1 MDTPSTPRRPGPAML
16 VVRLLLGGLFVLA
29 ASLKL
34 AHPQDFANSVLAFK
48 VFPPAAD
55 HLNYLVTFVVPWTE
69 MLCGVLLIVGLWA
82 RSAALVL
89 ALLLGVFLG
98 GIISVLWRKLDVSCG
113 CFGKFEFPCGKA
125 VGPCHIARNGVLL
138 VMALLVL
145 VRGPGLGALDNACCR
160 STP

>member
-1 MDTPSTPRRPGPAML
+1 ML
-16 VVRLLLGGLFVLA
+16 VLRLVLGGLFVLA

-55 HLNYLVTFVVPWTE
+55 HLNYLATFVVPWTE
-69 MLCGVLLIVGLWA
+69 MLCGVLLILGLWT

-89 ALLLGVFLG
+89 TLLLGVFLG
-98 GIISVLWRKLDVSCG
+98 GILSVLARNLDVSCG
-113 CFGKFEFPCGKA
+113 CFGKFEFPCGKV
-125 VGPCHIARNGVLL
+125 VGPCHIARNAVLI

-145 VRGPGLGALDNACCR
+145 ARGPGGLALDTCR
-160 STP
+160 CRPSA

>member
-1 MDTPSTPRRPGPAML
+1 ML
-16 VVRLLLGGLFVLA
+16 VVRLVLGGLFVFA

-55 HLNYLVTFVVPWTE
+55 HLNHLVTFVVPWTE
-69 MLCGVLLIVGLWA
+69 MLCGVLLILGLWT

-98 GIISVLWRKLDVSCG
+98 GILSVLVRKLDVSCG
-113 CFGKFEFPCGKA
+113 CFGKFEFPCGKV
-125 VGPCHIARNGVLL
+125 VGSCHIARNGVLIVL
-138 VMALLVL
+138 ALLVL
-145 VRGPGLGALDNACCR
+145 VKGPGAAALDNACCR
-160 STP
+160 SSS